1 MGLSALVYF
10 PILEARIHARSRQ
23 VITYMPVLLKQAP
36 FHLAYSNT
44 GFGMKPCKEGWHAG
58 NLKHLGVPVVDLD
71 KISVCHCPDE
81 TLYARNQIQKV
92 PKSVG

>member
-71 KISVCHCPDE
+71 KSVSAIVLMK
-81 TLYARNQIQKV
+81 LYTPEIKYRKFR
-92 PKSVG
+92 SL